1 MSERLPS
8 ALEVAALCRQ
18 AEASGGFAAIV
29 RRGDPGRGEIVI
41 QVMEK
46 GRDIA
51 RLERRMSPDF
61 SYRWSQM
68 PDEPFSAVDRARID
82 PDFWL
87 IELDVADAERFI
99 AEMISMG

>member
-1 MSERLPS
+1 MSDRLPS
-8 ALEVAALCRQ
+8 ALEATALCRL
-18 AEASGGFAAIV
+18 AESAGGFAAIV
-29 RRGDPGRGEIVI
+29 RRGDPDRGDLVI
-41 QVMEK
+41 QVVEK

-61 SYRWSQM
+61 SYRWSRM
-68 PDEPFSAVDRARID
+68 PDEPFSHVDRARID

-99 AEMISMG
+99 AEMISAG